1 MRLHTSDKAEGER
14 LAREVLSD
22 PGSFDVA
29 VTTYDMAISDA
40 LETALRTK
48 VHWHTLV
55 LDEGHKVKSVDTQIT
70 AGLRKLK
77 RAWTLLLTGTPLQ
90 NNMKELYVRF
100 FDPDLTSDLHLR
112 AMLSLVIVYI
122 CRVHGHCGSE

>member
-1 MRLHTSDKAEGER
+1 MRLHAVDKAEGER

-29 VTTYDMAISDA
+29 VTTYEMAQSDC
-40 LETALRTK
+40 LEAALRTK

-55 LDEGHKVKSVDTQIT
+55 LDEGHRLKNTEAQVS
-70 AGLRKLK
+70 ASLRKLK

-90 NNMKELYVRF
+90 NNLRELHVRGTR
-100 FDPDLTSDLHLR
+100 PCYLP
-112 AMLSLVIVYI
+112 
-122 CRVHGHCGSE
+122 G